1 MRRVVMVA
9 AAALS
14 LIAAGCGATTRSTST
29 SIQNPAAFPT
39 LTSATVTFISRD
51 HGKDKDSGLT
61 VQLMKSNAE
70 LVGDINATGIKFDDH
85 SSSGPFVLSM
95 VGSPF
100 STREIDSGQVRIRLV
115 PDGRDD
121 WTFDL
126 YMTMRFS
133 DGIARNFQWRG
144 IRLDNTNVERVLAL
158 APARVP

>member
-29 SIQNPAAFPT
+29 SIQNPAFPT

-70 LVGDINATGIKFDDH
+70 LVGEINATGIKFDDH
-85 SSSGPFVLSM
+85 SSSGPFVMSM

-100 STREIDSGQVRIRLV
+100 STREI
-115 PDGRDD
+115 
-121 WTFDL
+121 
-126 YMTMRFS
+126 
-133 DGIARNFQWRG
+133 
-144 IRLDNTNVERVLAL
+144 
-158 APARVP
+158 

>member
-1 MRRVVMVA
+1 MRRLVVVA

-14 LIAAGCGATTRSTST
+14 IVAAGCGATTRTTTTSVQ
-29 SIQNPAAFPT
+29 SPAFPT
-39 LTSATVTFISRD
+39 LTSATVTFISRE

-61 VQLMKSNAE
+61 VQVMKSNAE
-70 LVGDINATGIKFDDH
+70 LAGEINATGIKFDDH

-95 VGSPF
+95 TGGPF
-100 STREIDSGQVRIRLV
+100 TTRDIDSSQVRIRLV

-133 DGIARNFQWRG
+133 DNNARNFQWRG
-144 IRLDNTNVERVLAL
+144 IRLDNTNLERVLAL